1 MTIAEKLQTIADNEQ
16 AVYDAGYKQGM
27 KDVPTQEKTVVPS
40 AEIQEV
46 LPDENYLLSKVIVKG
61 AYLTKDFLTARNCDH
76 LFYASYITNEQLA
89 SLIDYE
95 VTSNATSM
103 RSMFDSCYNLT
114 EIPLFDTS
122 NVTDMAS
129 MFCYCYYLT
138 EIPLFDTS
146 NVTDMASMF
155 GSCSNL
161 TEIPLFDTSNV
172 TSMSYMFD
180 SCYNLTEI
188 PLFDTSNVTDMASM
202 FGSCSNL
209 TEIPL
214 FDTSNVTS
222 MSYMFSY
229 CSNLTEIP
237 LFDTSKVTNMSGMF
251 IYCSSLTEIPLF
263 DTSKVTNMS
272 GMFNNCEA
280 LTKIAELDL
289 GKLVFDSSANNI
301 VKNCSALTECW
312 FKNIK
317 KNLTVGSGT
326 TYGHLI
332 TLECLLHLIKECV
345 KRSTPLKLTI
355 GSANLAKLEGIY
367 VKLIEVTDEMI
378 AEDELIESKYPF
390 EECKSTDEGAL
401 SLTSEYLQLKN
412 LELA

>member
-129 MFCYCYYLT
+129 MFCYCYY
-138 EIPLFDTS
+138 
-146 NVTDMASMF
+146 
-155 GSCSNL
+155 
-161 TEIPLFDTSNV
+161 
-172 TSMSYMFD
+172 
-180 SCYNLTEI
+180 LTEI